1 MLGPKIW
8 LSFSKVKGH
17 KLWRYV
23 TSSIPKLVPL
33 PPSKA
38 TTNADASK
46 TTIVTKD
53 DYEAR
58 LEEWK
63 SIQSKI
69 LSWFINTSVPS
80 IHSFLHRLGIVATAW
95 IFTSNHYNC
104 TNNSEFHIDSK
115 LYQMLQE
122 TGQSISDY
130 YSLTN

>member
-1 MLGPKIW
+1 M
-8 LSFSKVKGH
+8 
-17 KLWRYV
+17 
-23 TSSIPKLVPL
+23 PL
-33 PPSKA
+33 PQSKA
-38 TTNADASK
+38 IINVDASK

-69 LSWFINTSVPS
+69 LSLFINTSVPS

-95 IFTSNHYNC
+95 IFLSSHYNC
-104 TNNSEFHIDSK
+104 TNDSEFHIESK
-115 LYQMLQE
+115 LYQMRQE

-130 YSLTN
+130 YSIN